1 MAIGRRCAT
10 SERPTPFNL
19 LNFVPFMLPSYVIP
33 VTAEPAG
40 CPLVTEI
47 VTICARVIS
56 APHPARLARPLLSEE
71 TMVSPVTRS
80 AVSLALA
87 IPLMIGS
94 LAAQSEESS
103 LQSSHFAPR
112 VVFSTSCAPDAQPL
126 LEQGVAALHTFQFA
140 VADSAFVQVADRDST
155 CLIAAWGRAM
165 VLRAD
170 PYVGV
175 SSDSS
180 LQAGWSLLA
189 EEINRSSGTSRE
201 RDYLDA
207 LIAFFRDFDKL
218 DHQTRALTY
227 EVKMRDL
234 AQRYPGDLEAQVLWL
249 QAASANAS
257 FGDSTL
263 ERRRVIGTGLQ
274 SLHAEH
280 PEHPGIVHY
289 LTRVYDHPELAS
301 LGVEAARQFAT
312 IASGAF
318 TAQHLPSHLYR
329 RVGKW
334 NEVVQANLAA
344 LDVAVHS
351 KDSVHAKDFLVYA
364 YLQYGDDEEARS
376 IAKKSLTSS
385 QSTSDAQ
392 SVLTGIDRYALA
404 AIPVRY
410 ALERRDWALAAV
422 LPPPTSD
429 ATGPAEAMTHFARAL
444 GAARTG
450 DVEVTRTEFEQLL
463 AVERSL
469 PENGDWRRITQARRL
484 AVSAWV
490 ALAEGDTTNAL
501 LLAAEAADRED
512 GVETDPEVPGPIA
525 SARELLGDLL
535 VEVGRYDDAR
545 VAYQV
550 VLEQQP
556 NRARSVFGAAWAA
569 QLAGDHEEAADG
581 YRRFLALMEDGNGD
595 RPELA
600 VAKAYVQAYAQTR

>member
-1 MAIGRRCAT
+1 M
-10 SERPTPFNL
+10 
-19 LNFVPFMLPSYVIP
+19 VP
-33 VTAEPAG
+33 
-40 CPLVTEI
+40 
-47 VTICARVIS
+47 
-56 APHPARLARPLLSEE
+56 
-71 TMVSPVTRS
+71 PVTRS
-80 AVSLALA
+80 TVSLCLA

-103 LQSSHFAPR
+103 LQPTQLAPR
-112 VVFSTSCAPDAQPL
+112 VDFSTSCAPSAQPL
-126 LEQGVAALHTFQFA
+126 VEQGVAALHTFQFTG
-140 VADSAFVQVADRDST
+140 ADSAFVQLAARDST
-155 CLIAAWGRAM
+155 CLFAAWGRAM

-170 PYVGV
+170 PYAGV
-175 SSDSS
+175 PSDSS

-189 EEINRSSGTSRE
+189 EAIDHSSGTSRE

-207 LIAFFRDFDKL
+207 LITFFRDFDKL
-218 DHQTRALTY
+218 DHRARALTY

-234 AQRYPGDLEAQVLWL
+234 AQRYPSDLEAQVLWL

-263 ERRRVIGTGLQ
+263 ERRRIIGTALQ
-274 SLHAEH
+274 TLQAQH

-301 LGVEAARQFAT
+301 LGVDAARRFAT
-312 IASGAF
+312 IAPGAF

-329 RVGKW
+329 RGGEW
-334 NEVVQANLAA
+334 NDVVRANLAA
-344 LDVAVHS
+344 LDVAVHA
-351 KDSVHAKDFLVYA
+351 KDSVHVKDFLVYA
-364 YLQYGDDEEARS
+364 YLQYGADEEARS
-376 IAKKSLTSS
+376 IAKQSLTSS
-385 QSTSDAQ
+385 QSTSDSPSA
-392 SVLTGIDRYALA
+392 LTGIEQYALA
-404 AIPVRY
+404 SIPVRY
-410 ALERRDWALAAV
+410 ALERRDWALAAM
-422 LPPPTSD
+422 LPLPTSD
-429 ATGPAEAMTHFARAL
+429 VSGPAEAMTHFARAL
-444 GAARTG
+444 GSARTG
-450 DVEVTRTEFEQLL
+450 DLEVTRAEFEQLL
-463 AVERSL
+463 AVERTL
-469 PENGDWRRITQARRL
+469 PENGDWRRVTEARRL

-512 GVETDPEVPGPIA
+512 QVESDPEVPGPVA
-525 SARELLGDLL
+525 STRELLGDLL

-545 VAYQV
+545 AAYQV

-569 QLAGDHEEAADG
+569 QLAGDHEEAAEG